1 MKGFKERLKE
11 LTHCAS
17 GIKVLYVEDKEQ
29 IRENIRSLL
38 SMIFTSVEVASNGR
52 EGLQKYRKSSHEL
65 VISDI
70 VMPEMN
76 GIEMIR
82 EIKKINPEQNV
93 IITSACEES
102 NFLLELI
109 NLGVAQFILKPINS
123 EQMIDVM
130 HQVIMNIYNAKKVE
144 EFTRYLEQEVLHQS
158 TLLEQYKEIVDVT
171 MIVTKT
177 DPKGRITYV
186 NEAFCKVSGYSVEE
200 LLGKNHNIV
209 RHPDVPS
216 EVFSNMWNTILA
228 KQIWHGTIKNRKK
241 DGSYYITDST
251 VKPILDEYGNIL
263 EFMSIRYDVTMLF
276 DLNEEIWQTQHEMLY
291 LLGEVGET
299 RSRETGNHVRRV
311 AKFSKLLAELH
322 GLNEEETNLLY
333 SASPMHDIGKIGIP
347 DAVLLKPGKLDETEF
362 LTMKKH
368 AEIGFEILKNSKRP
382 LLKAAAIIA
391 HEHHER
397 WDGNGYPQRLAA
409 EEIHIYG
416 RITALAD
423 VFDALGCARIYKK
436 SWPMEEVIEYI
447 KGERGKQ
454 FDPDLVDLFMGHI
467 DKFIAISEEFSD
479 SL

>member
-1 MKGFKERLKE
+1 MKEFKARLKE
-11 LTHCAS
+11 LTQCAN

-38 SMIFTSVEVASNGR
+38 CMIFTSVDVASNGR
-52 EGLQKYRKSSHEL
+52 EGLKKYTKYAHEL

-70 VMPEMN
+70 LMPEMN

-82 EIKKINPEQNV
+82 AIKKINPEQNF

-144 EFTRYLEQEVLHQS
+144 EFTLYLEQEVLHQS

-177 DPKGRITYV
+177 DPQGRITYV
-186 NEAFCKVSGYSVEE
+186 NEAFCEVSGYTREE

-216 EVFSNMWNTILA
+216 EVFSNMWNTILD
-228 KQIWHGTIKNRKK
+228 KKIWHGTIKNRKK

-397 WDGNGYPQRLAA
+397 WDGNGYPQKLSG
-409 EEIHIYG
+409 EDIHIYG

-436 SWPMEEVIEYI
+436 SWPMEEVIAYI
-447 KGERGKQ
+447 KRERGKQ
-454 FDPDLVDLFMGHI
+454 FDPDLVDLFIGHM
-467 DKFIAISEEFSD
+467 DKFIAISEEFRD